1 MDCLLYTSGKVAT
14 LALGYQGGAGSLVS
28 MGALRMGIQEED
40 LPDIVERWRNA
51 NPAIVQFWYTV
62 EAAARE
68 AVEHGRRVELDRGRL
83 VFAREMDGNND
94 FLTIRLPS
102 GRKLYYACLLYTS
115 RCV

>member
-1 MDCLLYTSGKVAT
+1 
-14 LALGYQGGAGSLVS
+14 
-28 MGALRMGIQEED
+28 MGIPEED

-102 GRKLYYACLLYTS
+102 GRKLYYAHPHMGVNRFGRPAVCYWGVNQKSHKWEVIET
-115 RCV
+115 